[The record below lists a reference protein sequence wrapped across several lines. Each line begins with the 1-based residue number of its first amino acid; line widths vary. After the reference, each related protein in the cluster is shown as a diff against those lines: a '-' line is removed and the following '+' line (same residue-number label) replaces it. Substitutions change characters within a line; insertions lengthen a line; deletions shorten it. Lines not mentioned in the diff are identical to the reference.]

1 MWGCDHV
8 LTKGC
13 LRLCGKVARV
23 LKAVE
28 TGRLRGFSLFVKVR
42 LIGGGLDRGGLL
54 TRSLLEAMVSSELI
68 RDGVLEQ
75 SSGMGEDSSL

>member
-1 MWGCDHV
+1 M
-8 LTKGC
+8 
-13 LRLCGKVARV
+13 
-23 LKAVE
+23 
-28 TGRLRGFSLFVKVR
+28 KVR